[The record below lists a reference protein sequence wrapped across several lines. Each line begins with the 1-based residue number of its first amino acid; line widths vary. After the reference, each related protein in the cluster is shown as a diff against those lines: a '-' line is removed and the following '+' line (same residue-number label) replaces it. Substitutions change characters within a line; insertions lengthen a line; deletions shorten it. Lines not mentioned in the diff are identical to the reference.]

1 MVLERNNK
9 PHTGLISRSQWPGG
23 LWHNLFKSRAGFLNP
38 VCRSVLAFY
47 PKLSSTLHQLHLFI
61 PHICQAKMPIFLPIF
76 REHRSM
82 LMNLSSRMIGFKE
95 KTKVK
100 TTIRGIYI
108 SWQTNKRWCEGQVY
122 IFQSWIGVIS
132 SLLHDCLSA
141 EMLFMEKF

>member
-1 MVLERNNK
+1 
-9 PHTGLISRSQWPGG
+9 
-23 LWHNLFKSRAGFLNP
+23 
-38 VCRSVLAFY
+38 
-47 PKLSSTLHQLHLFI
+47 
-61 PHICQAKMPIFLPIF
+61 
-76 REHRSM
+76 M